1 MEEKVRKQKL
11 KRWLTFAVRWGIAVA
26 GIYIVLANISFYDRV
41 QVLDPATNAIHKL
54 RVLNNAGESDS
65 QFLVQPLE
73 GGPPRTVNRR
83 ELWVRPDRTQ
93 VRVRQADHV
102 EKLRLLAVKPAD
114 ASESAR
120 SRRFSAPVLQ

>member
-54 RVLNNAGESDS
+54 RVLNNAAESDS

-73 GGPPRTVNRR
+73 GGPPKRLTHFAA
-83 ELWVRPDRTQ
+83 E
-93 VRVRQADHV
+93 HV
-102 EKLRLLAVKPAD
+102 SFFAQSRDGKNLAVTRGD
-114 ASESAR
+114 STSAV
-120 SRRFSAPVLQ
+120 VLISNVK